1 MKLAH
6 RKIHNRNNT
15 QKNLLANLNPKSAI
29 SEQYRTVRTNI
40 QFASV
45 DKKIQV
51 IVVSSPSPS
60 EGKSMSAVNLAVVY
74 AQQGKKV
81 LLVDADLRKPTAHYT
96 FSLENHKGLSSTLVG
111 NTALR
116 EAIVPSGIENLDVL
130 ASGPI
135 PPNPSELLASNK
147 MLELLEAVRQVYD
160 IILFDTPPLL
170 AVTDPQILASLGDG
184 TVLVIRSKKTEI
196 EDARKAINMIHSAN
210 GNLLGT
216 ILNDAR
222 IKEGHYYY
230 T

>member
-1 MKLAH
+1 MGH
-6 RKIHNRNNT
+6 RKIEIWHNA
-15 QKNLLANLNPKSAI
+15 QKNLLANLNPKSVFA
-29 SEQYRTVRTNI
+29 EQYRTVRTNI
-40 QFASV
+40 QFAAV
-45 DKKIQV
+45 DKEIQV
-51 IVVSSPSPS
+51 IIITSASPS

-81 LLVDADLRKPTAHYT
+81 LLADADLRKPTVHYT
-96 FSLENHKGLSSTLVG
+96 FTLDNYKGLSTTLVG
-111 NTALR
+111 NTGP
-116 EAIVPSGIENLDVL
+116 EDAIVPSGIENLDVL
-130 ASGPI
+130 PSGPI
-135 PPNPSELLASNK
+135 PPNPSELLASTK
-147 MLELLEAVRQVYD
+147 MLELLQSLKQVYD

-210 GNLLGT
+210 GKLLGT

>member
-1 MKLAH
+1 MH
-6 RKIHNRNNT
+6 RKIDIWNNA

-45 DKKIQV
+45 DKMIQV
-51 IVVSSPSPS
+51 IVVTSASPS

-81 LLVDADLRKPTAHYT
+81 LLIDADLRKPTVHYT
-96 FSLENHKGLSSTLVG
+96 FSLDNFKGLSSTLAG
-111 NTALR
+111 KTELE
-116 EAIVPSGIENLDVL
+116 EAIVASGIDNLDIL
-130 ASGPI
+130 SSGPI

-147 MLELLEAVRQVYD
+147 MLELLKAIRDVYD

-170 AVTDPQILASLGDG
+170 AVTDPQIIASLGDG

-210 GNLLGT
+210 GSLIGT

-230 T
+230 I